1 MLEPRRNTGDEPP
14 NVSKTKKIGYRF
26 AFPFFPWMT
35 RMGKIQ
41 RAHYSM
47 TSKFCGLR
55 MRGKRYG
62 TEQARS
68 HSGGS
73 KNWQMHGKGTQRINP
88 MRQLGLVILTR
99 SIDPEKKKFCTFP
112 LLLNSSENNF

>member
-1 MLEPRRNTGDEPP
+1 
-14 NVSKTKKIGYRF
+14 
-26 AFPFFPWMT
+26 MT
-35 RMGKIQ
+35 RIRIIR
-41 RAHYSM
+41 RAHY
-47 TSKFCGLR
+47 SKFCGLR

-62 TEQARS
+62 TEQAQS

-99 SIDPEKKKFCTFP
+99 SIDPEKKKIPFLDMKKYSTQ
-112 LLLNSSENNF
+112 N